1 MTEQPYPLCQAK
13 TRLGSDCRYI
23 AAGDSGFCQMHGG
36 DRERQ
41 VRLAEARGA
50 MMARVMHKV
59 LDQLGLS
66 DEQHAAAESALPA
79 AFRAETFSAEESQTP
94 GELLLAALTR
104 VVAEFE
110 FLMGCAARAG
120 MSQADI
126 DRALGIP
133 DVDHE

>member
-50 MMARVMHKV
+50 MMACCS
-59 LDQLGLS
+59 S
-66 DEQHAAAESALPA
+66 DSPSWSSTLCITRAAAESAFPA